1 MELYVKDIEKIWSSG
16 GAALVAGKNGIMRK
30 VESYDMMEQPK
41 MKEWLR
47 EHVLL
52 ITTGYA
58 IRNDKE
64 ALLELIQNM
73 HEANCSALAIKT
85 RFFDDFPQEALQLAD
100 QLALPLFFLNN
111 NAGFQDIVFPVMVA
125 VVEAKNQIHM
135 DARYRMGQQNKL
147 EQDQKLFLEL
157 LTGKITQEEE
167 VEHRT
172 FALHWPPVPA
182 RVITLQLEEN
192 GDYSPLLEMKREIQI
207 KESLRVLEKY
217 YIQGTCVCRKKSCF
231 CIIGGSCSEEMLKKI
246 SLELTEK
253 TETVNNCACFALISQ
268 EITGYLMLP
277 EIYQEITEGFR
288 IRKMK
293 KQKQTVVFLKDL
305 QYDRILLHIA
315 QQEETGQFVQRKL
328 GPLAEYDRAHESAL
342 PETLDVLTQK
352 HGSRKLAAEALY
364 LHRNTMAHRIQ
375 KIQEILNTDLDN
387 MEELQEL
394 EFACKV
400 RRYIQNKTTNFKDK
414 RGMNHTI

>member
-16 GAALVAGKNGIMRK
+16 GASLVAGKNGIMRK

-73 HEANCSALAIKT
+73 HEANCSAPCHQDKDFLMIFLRK
-85 RFFDDFPQEALQLAD
+85 RFNWLISWRCLI
-100 QLALPLFFLNN
+100 FFLNN
-111 NAGFQDIVFPVMVA
+111 NAGFQDIDFSGNDGCCGGEKSDSYGCPIPDRDSRISW
-125 VVEAKNQIHM
+125 NRI
-135 DARYRMGQQNKL
+135 RSF
-147 EQDQKLFLEL
+147 FLEL

-217 YIQGTCVCRKKSCF
+217 YIQGTCVCRKNP
-231 CIIGGSCSEEMLKKI
+231 
-246 SLELTEK
+246 
-253 TETVNNCACFALISQ
+253 VFAL
-268 EITGYLMLP
+268 
-277 EIYQEITEGFR
+277 
-288 IRKMK
+288 
-293 KQKQTVVFLKDL
+293 
-305 QYDRILLHIA
+305 
-315 QQEETGQFVQRKL
+315 
-328 GPLAEYDRAHESAL
+328 
-342 PETLDVLTQK
+342 
-352 HGSRKLAAEALY
+352 
-364 LHRNTMAHRIQ
+364 
-375 KIQEILNTDLDN
+375 
-387 MEELQEL
+387 
-394 EFACKV
+394 
-400 RRYIQNKTTNFKDK
+400 
-414 RGMNHTI
+414 

>member
-16 GAALVAGKNGIMRK
+16 GAALVAGKSGIMRK

-64 ALLELIQNM
+64 ALLELIRNM

-85 RFFDDFPQEALQLAD
+85 RFFDDFPTEALQLAD

-167 VEHRT
+167 AEHRT

-182 RVITLQLEEN
+182 RVITLQLEEK
-192 GDYSPLLEMKREIQI
+192 GERSPLLEMKREMQI
-207 KESLRVLEKY
+207 KEALRILEKY

-231 CIIGGSCSEEMLKKI
+231 CMIGGSCSEEMLKKI
-246 SLELTEK
+246 SL
-253 TETVNNCACFALISQ
+253 
-268 EITGYLMLP
+268 
-277 EIYQEITEGFR
+277 
-288 IRKMK
+288 
-293 KQKQTVVFLKDL
+293 
-305 QYDRILLHIA
+305 
-315 QQEETGQFVQRKL
+315 
-328 GPLAEYDRAHESAL
+328 
-342 PETLDVLTQK
+342 
-352 HGSRKLAAEALY
+352 
-364 LHRNTMAHRIQ
+364 
-375 KIQEILNTDLDN
+375 
-387 MEELQEL
+387 
-394 EFACKV
+394 
-400 RRYIQNKTTNFKDK
+400 
-414 RGMNHTI
+414 